1 MTHQNDIRVRV
12 TRYLDDID
20 VRVTRYLENLDVTA
34 QRYAIGETDLSLSL
48 SLSRIQCVYACGLVR
63 MVIQIRGVIVLR
75 RIVLVVIIRERRR

>member
-20 VRVTRYLENLDVTA
+20 VRVTRYLEDIDVTA

-48 SLSRIQCVYACGLVR
+48 SLSQIQWIYACGIVS
-63 MVIQIRGVIVLR
+63 MVIRVRGMVVLR
-75 RIVLVVIIRERRR
+75 NIVLVVIIRERRR